1 MPNGINIFSEGM
13 TLEVPSNIVDINDVN
28 GINDL
33 VSEIAKE
40 GTGDIISEDGT
51 KDVKLDIEAEKTKIQ
66 QLLTV
71 LRS

>member
-33 VSEIAKE
+33 VSEIAKK
-40 GTGDIISEDGT
+40 GTGSIISEDGT

-66 QLLTV
+66 QLLTI